1 MAEIEE
7 AKVIK
12 ESKVRITYQNL
23 DDAYIPE
30 EGIEYEVAPGC
41 IRTLKR
47 NVYDVARKAHEIMQK
62 ENNQQY
68 DPGADDYPEHVRLKC
83 LEVITDG
90 DPLPEGYA
98 GVENDVVGRAV
109 VDFFMLRIYKQR
121 KLTS

>member
-7 AKVIK
+7 AKVVK
-12 ESKVRITYQNL
+12 SKVRITHANL

-41 IRTLKR
+41 IRRLKR
-47 NVYDVARKAHEIMQK
+47 NVYDVARKAHEIMKQ
-62 ENNQQY
+62 ENQQQY
-68 DPGADDYPEHVRLKC
+68 DPSADDYPEHVRLKC

-90 DPLPEGYA
+90 DPLPEGYT

-109 VDFFMLRIYKQR
+109 VDFFMLRIYRQR
-121 KLTS
+121 KLTN